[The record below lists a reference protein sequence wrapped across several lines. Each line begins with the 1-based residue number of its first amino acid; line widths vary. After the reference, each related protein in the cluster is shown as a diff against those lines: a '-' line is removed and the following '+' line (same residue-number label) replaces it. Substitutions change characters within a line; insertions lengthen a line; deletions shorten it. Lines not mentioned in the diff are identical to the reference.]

1 MKALLKKLLRIPLLL
16 LGLASS
22 LTLLVALAYWLSDR
36 TNASLVSSGVKRRSP
51 TRISVSCPRTR
62 KRESARGGSSRVD
75 RIKCSDRGARSMR
88 SWTAR

>member
-36 TNASLVSSGVKRRSP
+36 TNASLVSSG
-51 TRISVSCPRTR
+51 
-62 KRESARGGSSRVD
+62 
-75 RIKCSDRGARSMR
+75 
-88 SWTAR
+88 